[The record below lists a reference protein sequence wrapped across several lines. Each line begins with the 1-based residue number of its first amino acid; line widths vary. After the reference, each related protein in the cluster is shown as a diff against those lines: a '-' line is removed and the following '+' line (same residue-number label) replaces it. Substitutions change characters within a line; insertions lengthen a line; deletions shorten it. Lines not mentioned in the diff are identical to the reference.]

1 MDLSAL
7 SIPELKALLQQIPAE
22 IQRREKQ
29 EKTRIRQELE
39 ALAAKSGYTL
49 DDLLGEASEKVRKI
63 SKPVAVKYRHPQDT
77 ALSWTGRGRQPKW
90 LAEFL
95 AGGGTMA
102 QLAIGH
108 VRIFV

>member
-7 SIPELKALLQQIPAE
+7 SISELKSFLKKIPAE

-49 DDLLGEASEKVRKI
+49 DDLLGVASEKVCKV
-63 SKPVAVKYRHPQDT
+63 SKPVAVKYRHPQVA

-90 LAEFL
+90 VAEFL
-95 AGGGTMA
+95 AGGGSIA
-102 QLAIGH
+102 QLAI
-108 VRIFV
+108 